1 MPFETAQGLERRGL
15 ARLLG
20 RLGYQVTR
28 QTGSHLRLTRT
39 AEGEHRITIP
49 RHGALK
55 VGTLNSIL
63 KDIAEHLKV
72 SKEELIRKLWG
83 GR

>member
-1 MPFETAQGLERRGL
+1 LKLPRDLSGEEL

-20 RLGYQVTR
+20 RLGYQVVR
-28 QTGSHLRLTRT
+28 QTGSHMRLTRM
-39 AEGEHRITIP
+39 AEGEQRVTIP
-49 RHGALK
+49 RHGTLK

-63 KDIAEHLKV
+63 KDVAEHLKM
-72 SKEELIRKLWG
+72 SKEELIRELWG

>member
-1 MPFETAQGLERRGL
+1 MKLPRDASGEEL

-28 QTGSHLRLTRT
+28 QTGSHMRLTRS
-39 AEGEHRITIP
+39 AEVEHHITIP
-49 RHGALK
+49 RHAALR

-63 KDIAEHLKV
+63 KDIAEHLGV
-72 SKEELIRKLWG
+72 SKDELVRELWG
-83 GR
+83 GGC

>member
-1 MPFETAQGLERRGL
+1 MKLPRDLSGEEL

-28 QTGSHLRLTRT
+28 QTGSHMRLTRRA

-49 RHGALK
+49 RHGTLK

-63 KDIAEHLKV
+63 KDVAEHV
-72 SKEELIRKLWG
+72 EIEKEELVQKLWG